1 MAKRLSTQEKLAK
14 LGKLVNQPLSE
25 DGIKEIKKALASAN
39 NLVAAKAA
47 QVAAQCQLID
57 LIPQLISAFE
67 RFMEKAVKSDKGCF
81 AKTALVEALDTMET
95 REYAPFLQGIRHVQM
110 EPVYGG
116 HEDTAANLRARCAL
130 ALARCEYPDIFFELT
145 PLLTDPEPQA
155 RIAAIKA
162 LTYLNE
168 EKSELLLRLK
178 TLTGDKE
185 PQVLSECFS
194 GLMTIA
200 PARSLSF
207 VAGFLEDSDLLIAEG
222 AALALGETR
231 EIKAFNV
238 LQDLWEDSIDSEVK
252 EMLLLP
258 MALTRCDEAFKYL
271 LDIVAC
277 EYQGYAAAAVKA
289 LKVYADNDVQREKI
303 RGTVASRRKTLIS
316 ETYTREFGDE

>member
-1 MAKRLSTQEKLAK
+1 M
-14 LGKLVNQPLSE
+14 
-25 DGIKEIKKALASAN
+25 EI
-39 NLVAAKAA
+39 
-47 QVAAQCQLID
+47 
-57 LIPQLISAFE
+57 
-67 RFMEKAVKSDKGCF
+67 
-81 AKTALVEALDTMET
+81 
-95 REYAPFLQGIRHVQM
+95 REYDTFLRGIRHVQM

-116 HEDTAANLRARCAL
+116 REDTAANLRGRCAL

-145 PLLTDPEPQA
+145 TLLTDPEPQP

-178 TLTGDKE
+178 ALTGDKE
-185 PQVLSECFS
+185 PQVLSECFL
-194 GLMTIA
+194 GLMSIA

-207 VAGFLEDSDLLIAEG
+207 VAGFLENSDLLIAEG
-222 AALALGETR
+222 AALALGESR
-231 EIKAFNV
+231 EIEAFKI
-238 LQDLWEDSIDSEVK
+238 LQDQWEDSIDSEVK

-289 LKVYADNDVQREKI
+289 LKVYADNDAQRENI
-303 RGTVASRRKTLIS
+303 RKAMASRHESLIT
-316 ETYTREFGDE
+316 ETYAREFGDEEPIIPKS

>member
-14 LGKLVNQPLSE
+14 LGKLADQPLSE
-25 DGIKEIKKALASAN
+25 DSIKEIRKALSSAN
-39 NLVAAKAA
+39 NLVVAKAA
-47 QVAAQCQLID
+47 QVAAKCQRTD
-57 LIPQLISAFE
+57 LIPELIVAFE
-67 RFMEKAVKSDKGCF
+67 RFMQKPVKTDKGCF
-81 AKTALVEALDTMET
+81 AKTALVEALDTLEI
-95 REYAPFLQGIRHVQM
+95 REYDVFLQGIHHIQM
-110 EPVYGG
+110 EPAYGG

-145 PLLTDPEPQA
+145 TLLADPEPQP

-178 TLTGDKE
+178 ALTGDKE

-194 GLMTIA
+194 GLISIA
-200 PARSLSF
+200 PAHSLPF
-207 VAGFLEDSDLLIAEG
+207 VAGFLENSDLLIAEG
-222 AALALGETR
+222 AALALGESR
-231 EIKAFNV
+231 EMQAFKV
-238 LQDLWEDSIDSEVK
+238 LQDQWEDSIDREVK

-258 MALTRCDEAFKYL
+258 MALTRCDDAFKYL

-289 LKVYADNDVQREKI
+289 LKVYADNDAQREKI
-303 RGTVASRRKTLIS
+303 RNVVASRPETLIS
-316 ETYTREFGDE
+316 ETYAREFGDE